1 MAGCVAGTII
11 DAFLQ
16 DMDVCNIVEK
26 HIIISIYRSVCAI
39 SLSPWDTLD
48 GSHGKTME
56 EK

>member
-1 MAGCVAGTII
+1 MAGCVAGIII